1 MDLNKNQPGIPQSI
15 IPPVSKKQVLHKIPD
30 TYLYLLKSRNYVF
43 LLISQFLGAF
53 ADNFFLWLIIG
64 PLTLEHQKGLIS
76 DRDLG
81 EANAIYTC
89 LLYAPYI
96 LLAPVA
102 GYLSDRFPKNKC
114 LMGANLIKIAG
125 ALIAMLSFVHGR
137 FWIGAGY
144 LIIGIGACFYSPG
157 KYGVLPEIVP
167 SQLLVK
173 ANGIIEM
180 LTIIA
185 VLSGFLIGAVVVDKY
200 SILTGFIVVFLIYFL
215 SLCFAYM
222 MERTSSNPAI
232 KFKENVSEFLQ
243 NAKHLIA
250 SGRTS
255 RILLGAALFW
265 ASGAI
270 MKMNFQ
276 PWGIEVLKLKT
287 NSEVSFL
294 SLWVAIGVMTGS
306 ILAGLLHSVG
316 DLKLIRLYGWCM
328 GSLVIVLSF
337 IKTGSSMALPIF
349 LLILAGVAGGL
360 FLIPI
365 NAALQWE
372 SHPEK
377 RGKTIATLNLF
388 DNLAMVIGG
397 AFVFGV
403 VHLGADPSTVFML
416 EGLLILSVVFFLK
429 MPPIQSDKTNTT
441 R

>member
-1 MDLNKNQPGIPQSI
+1 MDFNRHNSTTSHAVHTGEKRRILPK
-15 IPPVSKKQVLHKIPD
+15 VPD
-30 TYLYLLKSRNYVF
+30 TYLSLLKSRDYF
-43 LLISQFLGAF
+43 YLLISQFLGAF
-53 ADNFFLWLIIG
+53 ADNFFLWLILG
-64 PLTLEHQKGLIS
+64 PLTIEHQRGLIS
-76 DRDLG
+76 DKELG

-114 LMGANLIKIAG
+114 LIAANLVKISG
-125 ALIAMLSFVHGR
+125 TLIGIISFYYGR
-137 FWIGAGY
+137 FWLGLGY
-144 LIIGIGACFYSPG
+144 LIIGVGACFYSPG

-167 SQLLVK
+167 VELLVK
-173 ANGIIEM
+173 ANGVIEM

-185 VLSGFLIGAVVVDKY
+185 VLTGFLTGAIVVDKY
-200 SILTGFIVVFLIYFL
+200 SILVGFIIVLLLYFI
-215 SLCFAYM
+215 SLLFACK
-222 MERTSSNPAI
+222 MERTRSNPDI
-232 KFKENVSEFLQ
+232 KFKENVSEFLL
-243 NAKHLIA
+243 NARHLFD

-276 PWGIEVLKLKT
+276 PWGLEILGLKT
-287 NSEVSFL
+287 NSEVSLL

-316 DLKLIRLYGWCM
+316 DLKFTRFYGWVM
-328 GSLVIVLSF
+328 GALVAAISF
-337 IKTGSSMALPIF
+337 IKIGSPLWLPVA
-349 LLILAGVAGGL
+349 LLILAGIAGGL

-397 AFVFGV
+397 SFVFGIV
-403 VHLGADPSTVFML
+403 YTGATPPTVFLL
-416 EGLLILSVVFFLK
+416 EGLLILSVAFFLK
-429 MPPIQSDKTNTT
+429 MPPAKSGKQLQ
-441 R
+441 

>member
-114 LMGANLIKIAG
+114 LMSANLIKIAG

-250 SGRTS
+250 SERTS

-316 DLKLIRLYGWCM
+316 DLKLTRLYGWCM